1 MCHMQECVSAHAV
14 EHQANRHGE
23 GEKAGEQNHTVPVN
37 KWEVHY
43 RLGQVATLSDE
54 QEVS

>member
-1 MCHMQECVSAHAV
+1 MCECSARAA
-14 EHQANRHGE
+14 EHQANGHSE
-23 GEKAGEQNHTVPVN
+23 GKKAGERDHTVPAN

-54 QEVS
+54 REVS